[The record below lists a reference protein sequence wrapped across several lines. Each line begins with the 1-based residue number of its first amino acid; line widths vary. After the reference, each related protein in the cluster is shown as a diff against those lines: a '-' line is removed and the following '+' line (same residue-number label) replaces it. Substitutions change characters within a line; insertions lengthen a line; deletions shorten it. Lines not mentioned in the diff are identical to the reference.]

1 MAYAHGLEPCSERIG
16 GSSPLS
22 PTMRLPILA
31 YGSLLS
37 PVDTLYIT
45 LYIRGMDKLMSLSNA
60 RASFPEIVRK
70 VSTTLGRVVITV
82 NGQPKAT
89 LVSAEELESLE
100 ETAEVLSI
108 PGAKDSIIKGLRQ
121 AKKGTGVTLSDLE

>member
-1 MAYAHGLEPCSERIG
+1 
-16 GSSPLS
+16 
-22 PTMRLPILA
+22 
-31 YGSLLS
+31 
-37 PVDTLYIT
+37 
-45 LYIRGMDKLMSLSNA
+45 MSLSNA

-108 PGAKDSIIKGLRQ
+108 PGAKDSIIKGLKQ
-121 AKKGTGVTLSDLE
+121 AKKGQGTKLSDIE